1 MSAPKLP
8 STKSLYRR
16 KGFRAYK
23 PDAMTDA
30 ERQRKYRRKEG
41 GRSINATLPPE
52 LAAGLIYLR
61 KQWGMKTDRE
71 VVEASIRFLT
81 ICTRQ
86 GLTRLPQEIPPDYDD
101 EEIDPSITML

>member
-1 MSAPKLP
+1 MTAPKLP
-8 STKSLYRR
+8 SAKSLYRR

-23 PDAMTDA
+23 PDAMTGA

-41 GRSINATLPPE
+41 GRALNVSLPPE
-52 LAAGLIYLR
+52 VAAGVIYLR

-86 GLTRLPQEIPPDYDD
+86 GLTRLPQEIPPDPED
-101 EEIDPSITML
+101 EEIDPDITML